1 MTPYLDARGHEV
13 FPRPQPCAWLDPP
26 VGGERRVVVDSRS
39 TSTAIGEEAMT
50 AQLRLDPVIASHIA
64 AINSFDVDAIMETFA
79 DDALVN
85 DNSREFWGREHIRAF
100 VAKELT
106 GDHVTIE
113 AVDAVDNAGMWCV
126 RCRYEGDYD
135 KTGLPDPLIMT
146 NYMRVR
152 DGKIVTLFIINN
164 TAPQY

>member
-1 MTPYLDARGHEV
+1 MTT
-13 FPRPQPCAWLDPP
+13 QPA
-26 VGGERRVVVDSRS
+26 
-39 TSTAIGEEAMT
+39 
-50 AQLRLDPVIASHIA
+50 LDPVIASHIA

-85 DNSREFWGREHIRAF
+85 DDAREFWGRQRIRAF

-106 GDHVTIE
+106 GAHVTVE
-113 AVDAVDNAGMWCV
+113 PVEAVDNAGMWCV

-146 NYMRVR
+146 NYIRVR
-152 DGKIVTLFIINN
+152 DGKIATLFIVNN

>member
-1 MTPYLDARGHEV
+1 MT
-13 FPRPQPCAWLDPP
+13 
-26 VGGERRVVVDSRS
+26 
-39 TSTAIGEEAMT
+39 T
-50 AQLRLDPVIASHIA
+50 QLALDPVIAAHIA
-64 AINSFDVDAIMETFA
+64 AVNSFDVDAIMDTFA

-85 DNSREFWGREHIRAF
+85 DVAREFWGLEHIRAF
-100 VAKELT
+100 VTKELA
-106 GDHVTIE
+106 GDHVTMEPVE
-113 AVDAVDNAGMWCV
+113 ALDNAGMWCV

-164 TAPQY
+164 TPPQY